1 MIDFDLLLNG
11 IKAAFASAVFAAI
24 PTLEGCDLSALGL

>member
-11 IKAAFASAVFAAI
+11 LKAAFASAVLGSI
-24 PTLEGCDLSALGL
+24 PLLDGCDLSALGL